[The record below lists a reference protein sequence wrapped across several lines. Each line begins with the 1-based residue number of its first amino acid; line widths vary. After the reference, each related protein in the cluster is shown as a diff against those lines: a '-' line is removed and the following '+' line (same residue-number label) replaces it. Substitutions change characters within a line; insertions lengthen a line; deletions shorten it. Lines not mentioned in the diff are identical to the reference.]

1 MLGPSLLP
9 GCHCVPTRRGS
20 LGPGGSG
27 LPYDA
32 IPGGGAATQPWF
44 RENGL
49 LTSQDLD
56 LLTSVLTQ
64 EGFDE
69 VVGHRE
75 QLGGYNRDQGT

>member
-1 MLGPSLLP
+1 MTPSLAGLLP
-9 GCHCVPTRRGS
+9 RSQGS
-20 LGPGGSG
+20 ES
-27 LPYDA
+27 
-32 IPGGGAATQPWF
+32 
-44 RENGL
+44 GL

-75 QLGGYNRDQGT
+75 QLGGCNGDQAM